1 MRVAFIP
8 NFGVTWAERLVGA
21 ADLSEHLSTV
31 TIEPAGTFN
40 MKYAL
45 NGALTVASRG
55 GSNIELIKRSGEEN
69 VFAFGKTAKEIL
81 QLNGYNPGNI
91 IDGDERLKKIF
102 TLLDS
107 HLPNVSG
114 GHAIYP
120 LLSSLKESDRNFVL
134 LDFADYIN
142 KQEAADVLY
151 NNRESWDS
159 KCLRNI
165 SRMGWFSTDR
175 LVRDFAAGVWKIM

>member
-1 MRVAFIP
+1 
-8 NFGVTWAERLVGA
+8 VGA
-21 ADLSEHLSTV
+21 ADLSEQLSTV
-31 TIEPAGTFN
+31 TLEPAGTFN

-55 GSNIELIKRSGEEN
+55 GSNIELIKRAGEEN
-69 VFAFGKTAKEIL
+69 VFAFGKTVEEIL
-81 QLNGYNPGNI
+81 GMNGYNPGI
-91 IDGDERLKKIF
+91 LIEEDERLRKIF
-102 TLLDS
+102 ALLDS
-107 HLPNVSG
+107 HLQNVSG

-142 KQEAADVLY
+142 KQEAVDVLY
-151 NNRESWDS
+151 KDRESWDA